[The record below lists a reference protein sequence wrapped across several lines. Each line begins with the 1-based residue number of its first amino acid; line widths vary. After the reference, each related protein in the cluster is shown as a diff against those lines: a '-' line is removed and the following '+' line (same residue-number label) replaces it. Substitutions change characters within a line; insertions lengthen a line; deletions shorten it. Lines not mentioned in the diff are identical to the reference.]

1 MLNPARID
9 VLPIQEVV
17 ATASPS
23 AWRDGLVASR
33 QHDTTTVVLL
43 DGGVRVLSTRAAP
56 GPGEPVAVHPVAE
69 VLAVGGAWYSARLL
83 DADDETPRDGGVVR

>member
-1 MLNPARID
+1 MDTLGADVLNPTRID

-33 QHDTTTVVLL
+33 EQDATTVVLL
-43 DGGVRVLSTRAAP
+43 DGGVLVLSTRASAR
-56 GPGEPVAVHPVAE
+56 PGEPVAVHPVAE
-69 VLAVGGAWYSARLL
+69 VLAVGGAWYSARPL
-83 DADDETPRDGGVVR
+83 DPSDG

>member
-1 MLNPARID
+1 MPIRTLID

-33 QHDTTTVVLL
+33 AGDAVTVVLL
-43 DGGVRVLSTRAAP
+43 DGRVCVVSTQAQPA
-56 GPGEPVAVHPVAE
+56 PGEPVAVHPVAE
-69 VLAVGGAWYSARLL
+69 VLAAGAAWYSARAL
-83 DADDETPRDGGVVR
+83 AGSDEVSGEVSR

>member
-1 MLNPARID
+1 VPNPARVD

-33 QHDTTTVVLL
+33 DGDATTVVLL
-43 DGGVRVLSTRAAP
+43 DGEVRVVSTRAPATS
-56 GPGEPVAVHPVAE
+56 GEPVAVHPVAE
-69 VLAVGGAWYSARLL
+69 VLALGGTWYSARALPDL
-83 DADDETPRDGGVVR
+83 QDGARRRLR